1 MLQIIKDRECMC
13 CLLFTYIHKN
23 GSSKHFK
30 YIMRNIIVTDRVHL
44 FSMLS
49 LKTSSKLIHILIRVN
64 ALMSINIVLNMF
76 IFWNRLSCIYYNKA
90 INYPQN
96 NYGYK

>member
-23 GSSKHFK
+23 GSSKHVK

-64 ALMSINIVLNMF
+64 ALISTSFSICLYFGTV
-76 IFWNRLSCIYYNKA
+76 
-90 INYPQN
+90 
-96 NYGYK
+96 